1 MELRSTGG
9 IYSVTA
15 TTSENGFTLHCFAN
29 GELVAEREI
38 QGEITGMVIDRET
51 LYCTIEYDVQ
61 AEYKNGE
68 ILLHSFKTHI
78 AKLQTFNM
86 KLEEI
91 SSTLEAEEQYGRL
104 LSCMDKS
111 SVYTLHWDTG
121 STKID
126 NISYDEIVSLVFKRH
141 DFNCRVVEWTLDDFK
156 NDNECSEMLEAV
168 TSGYVTKI
176 NRVFASGGKLLFDC
190 DVFDPSSVIEMD
202 DPEFDENELSD
213 SDYVEFHSFPCTIC
227 ADLDKKELSYVIP
240 DETTS

>member
-15 TTSENGFTLHCFAN
+15 TMSENGSTLHCFAN

-38 QGEITGMVIDRET
+38 QGEITGMVVDRET

-68 ILLHSFKTHI
+68 ILLHSFKTCI

-91 SSTLEAEEQYGRL
+91 SSTLEAEEQYGNL
-104 LSCMDKS
+104 LSCIDKS
-111 SVYTLHWDTG
+111 SVYTLCWVTG
-121 STKID
+121 STEIGD
-126 NISYDEIVSLVFKRH
+126 ISYDEVTNLAFRRH
-141 DFNCRVVEWTLDDFK
+141 DFNGQLVEWTLDDFK
-156 NDNECSEMLEAV
+156 NDNECSKMLEAV

-176 NRVFASGGKLLFDC
+176 NRVLALGGKLLFDC
-190 DVFDPSSVIEMD
+190 DVFDPDSVIETD
-202 DPEFDENELSD
+202 DPDFDENELSD
-213 SDYVEFHSFPCTIC
+213 LDYVELHSFTYTIC
-227 ADLDKKELSYVIP
+227 ADLDKKELSVVTP
-240 DETTS
+240 D